1 MIRVALEVLGQ
12 VPSWV
17 EDGGVYLGVLLSVF
31 AVIGGVYGFTL
42 VAVKLMRRAFVYVL
56 NDDTVDGE
64 TGKPLGGKAII
75 REAAKQAAEQ
85 VTAPMR
91 ETQAQM
97 IESHAQMQ
105 ADLGTL
111 SEKFDSRSEIL
122 DGMDGRLEKIEK
134 ELHPNGGSSLRDR
147 VDQLAGAVGVPPVTM
162 DPGHPSS
169 HI

>member
-1 MIRVALEVLGQ
+1 MVLEVLGQ

-56 NDDTVDGE
+56 NDDTIDGE

-85 VTAPMR
+85 VTAPMK
-91 ETQAQM
+91 ETQTQM
-97 IESHAQMQ
+97 IESHAKMQ
-105 ADLGTL
+105 SDIGSL
-111 SEKFDSRSEIL
+111 SDRFDSRTEIL
-122 DGMDGRLEKIEK
+122 ERMDGRLETVEK